1 MTQPGIA
8 FLLSQG
14 KNISIAPQKALYNIT
29 SDSTS
34 ETLSA
39 FGNTTKHRG
48 LGLGIITMPYT

>member
-14 KNISIAPQKALYNIT
+14 KNISIAPPKAVYSIT
-29 SDSTS
+29 SDSAS

-39 FGNTTKHRG
+39 FGNITKHRG
-48 LGLGIITMPYT
+48 LKLGIITVL

>member
-14 KNISIAPQKALYNIT
+14 KNISIAPAKALYNIAF
-29 SDSTS
+29 DSTS

-39 FGNTTKHRG
+39 FGNVTKHPG
-48 LGLGIITMPYT
+48 LRLGIIAML

>member
-14 KNISIAPQKALYNIT
+14 KNKGIAPPKALYNIAF
-29 SDSTS
+29 DSAS

-39 FGNTTKHRG
+39 FGNITKHRS
-48 LGLGIITMPYT
+48 LKLGIIAML

>member
-14 KNISIAPQKALYNIT
+14 KNISIALQKALHNIT

-34 ETLSA
+34 ETLST
-39 FGNTTKHRG
+39 FGNINKHRG
-48 LGLGIITMPYT
+48 LKLGIIAML